1 MFPNM
6 FLERIL
12 WGVHNQ
18 FQTKKKTWK
27 FHILNMQKQAF
38 IYLLSLMVL
47 MEAVIYTWTNMSQK
61 GTINDIV
68 SAHKI
73 TYNVHCRQQWE

>member
-1 MFPNM
+1 
-6 FLERIL
+6 
-12 WGVHNQ
+12 
-18 FQTKKKTWK
+18 
-27 FHILNMQKQAF
+27 MQKQAF

-73 TYNVHCRQQWE
+73 TYNVHCRQQ